1 MKLDEIQPLMRQLK
15 RGMLHNQDGQ
25 TDVGGGQDV
34 VKRVLPHRDPFLFVD
49 NIVGYNIDA
58 MTMLAERLVPADD
71 PVFDGHFPGRPLF
84 PAALQIEAIGQACL
98 CLWNFAENGGQ
109 PSDAGLV
116 VTKVEHATF
125 FHPVQPGD
133 LMQLHAT
140 IVYADDLVVSAAG
153 QVYVD
158 DTLCAALIIKVSIID
173 G

>member
-1 MKLDEIQPLMRQLK
+1 MKLDEIPPLMRRLK
-15 RGMLHNQDGQ
+15 RGALHDPAGQ
-25 TDVGGGQDV
+25 SAVGGGQAV
-34 VKRVLPHRDPFLFVD
+34 VKRVLPHREPFLFVD
-49 NIVGYNIDA
+49 NIVGYDAQA
-58 MTMLAERLVPADD
+58 MTMLAQHLVPADA
-71 PVFDGHFPGRPLF
+71 PVFQGHFPGRPLF

-109 PSDAGLV
+109 PSEAGLV

-125 FHPVQPGD
+125 YQPVKPGD
-133 LMQLHAT
+133 LMQLHTT

-153 QVYVD
+153 QVYVE